1 MSAMTSKDFKWGFTV
16 IEKFKFSK
24 GSISDRFGLI
34 MLQNGN
40 RGAAVGFE
48 SQNQSFTQTV
58 PPTDVASCRPN
69 TQTTLHIYVMEPYC
83 FELHVLGIKFK

>member
-58 PPTDVASCRPN
+58 PPTDVASCQRKHTDN
-69 TQTTLHIYVMEPYC
+69 ATYLRDGTL
-83 FELHVLGIKFK
+83 LR